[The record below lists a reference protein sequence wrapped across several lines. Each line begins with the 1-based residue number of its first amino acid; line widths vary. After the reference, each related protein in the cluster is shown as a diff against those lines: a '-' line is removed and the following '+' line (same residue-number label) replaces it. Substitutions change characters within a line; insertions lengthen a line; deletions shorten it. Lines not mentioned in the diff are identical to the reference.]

1 MTLIPYYPS
10 LSHWPEE
17 EKEKDKGQKRKWRK
31 ATEHSHVLPRFPGI
45 YEVPCE
51 LQDKGR
57 RRKDLL
63 VLSFLHFSP
72 LGISSLLP
80 KQPCCSLYFRLQTPR
95 VPIPLSDDMEDA
107 KPPIIQDSKNYLLVI
122 HHHQVIIKQKLIH
135 LKHLKTYIF
144 IKATQKSFSNSEF

>member
-10 LSHWPEE
+10 LSHRPEE
-17 EKEKDKGQKRKWRK
+17 EKEKDKGQKRKWRQT
-31 ATEHSHVLPRFPGI
+31 TEHSHFL
-45 YEVPCE
+45 PCE
-51 LQDKGR
+51 LKDKGR

-80 KQPCCSLYFRLQTPR
+80 KQPCCSLYLRPQTPR
-95 VPIPLSDDMEDA
+95 VPIPLSDDMENS
-107 KPPIIQDSKNYLLVI
+107 KPPIMQDSKNYLLVI
-122 HHHQVIIKQKLIH
+122 HHYQVIIKQKLIH

-144 IKATQKSFSNSEF
+144 IKATQIKKFW